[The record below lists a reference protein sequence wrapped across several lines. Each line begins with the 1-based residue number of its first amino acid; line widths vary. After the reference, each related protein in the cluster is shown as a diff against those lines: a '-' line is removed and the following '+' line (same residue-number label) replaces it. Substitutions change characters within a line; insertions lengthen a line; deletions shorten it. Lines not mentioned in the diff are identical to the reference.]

1 MFSGLSNYLKK
12 ILPKRL
18 FYRALLIVAIPVL
31 VLQLVITI
39 VFFDSLWIKTNKG
52 MTRTLVNEI
61 STFIEAYESEQ
72 ENKQE
77 LLDLFSIFLDLNI
90 EFTNN
95 EKLQNTDTERW
106 FSPIDRTLRRELKSK
121 FGLNEY
127 WFDTTS
133 YKELIDLRIKY
144 EDGYFKFLVPKDR
157 VASSSARIFALWI
170 TVPAIIMVIISLIFL
185 KNQTRPITNLA
196 RAAERFGKG
205 ENIEEFK
212 PSGALEIRQAG
223 HEFDKMRKRIERH
236 INQRTEML
244 SGISHDLRTPLTRM
258 KLQLAFIKDKE
269 TVNKLTEDINE
280 MEKMLN
286 EYLQF
291 TSSSYVEKD
300 EMFNLS
306 ELISEVIEK
315 YNNEN
320 ISQNLFNGVNNAFAE
335 KAGDGVNILTKEV
348 DTLPN
353 IAKNYSEENVSWVAV
368 GDENYGE
375 GSSREHAAMEPRFR
389 GCKVVLVKS
398 FARIH
403 EANLKKQGILPLV
416 FEDKNDYEKIEQ
428 FDKMTIGSLKDIAV
442 DTPVEIILEKENG
455 ETETIEANHSL
466 SEDQIAWFFAGSAL
480 NYIKS
485 K

>member
-1 MFSGLSNYLKK
+1 MFSGLSNFFKK

-18 FYRALLIVAIPVL
+18 FYRALLIVAVPVITI
-31 VLQLVITI
+31 QLIITI

-61 STFIEAYESEQ
+61 SAFIEAYQNE
-72 ENKQE
+72 ENDKQE
-77 LLDLFSIFLDLNI
+77 VNNLFSLFLDLNI
-90 EFTNN
+90 ELVVD
-95 EKLQNTDTERW
+95 EKLSDQDKERW

-121 FGLNEY
+121 FSSGIF
-127 WFDTTS
+127 WFNTTN
-133 YKELIDLRIKY
+133 YKELVDLRIKY

-157 VASSSARIFALWI
+157 VTSTSARIFALWI

-205 ENIEEFK
+205 EDIEEFK

-236 INQRTEML
+236 MNQRTEML

-258 KLQLAFIKDKE
+258 KLQIAFIKDKE
-269 TVNKLTEDINE
+269 NVKKLTEDINE

-306 ELISEVIEK
+306 ELISDVIKK

-320 ISQNLFNGVNNAFAE
+320 IVKNLIPRIYFNGRKNLINRCMNNLIDNALKYANNIEISLNKKNTNLFIIIDD
-335 KAGDGVNILTKEV
+335 DGPGISIKE
-348 DTLPN
+348 
-353 IAKNYSEENVSWVAV
+353 YENVFKPFYKIDKGRADSKSSV
-368 GDENYGE
+368 GLGLSI
-375 GSSREHAAMEPRFR
+375 SSDII
-389 GCKVVLVKS
+389 KS
-398 FARIH
+398 HGGNI
-403 EANLKKQGILPLV
+403 
-416 FEDKNDYEKIEQ
+416 
-428 FDKMTIGSLKDIAV
+428 M
-442 DTPVEIILEKENG
+442 LEK
-455 ETETIEANHSL
+455 
-466 SEDQIAWFFAGSAL
+466 
-480 NYIKS
+480 S
-485 K
+485 KMDGLRVKIFLPI

>member
-1 MFSGLSNYLKK
+1 MFSGLSNFLKD

-18 FYRALLIVAIPVL
+18 FYRALLIVAVPVL

-52 MTRTLVNEI
+52 MTRALINEI
-61 STFIEAYESEQ
+61 NLFVEVYGNEET
-72 ENKQE
+72 NKDE
-77 LLDLFSIFLDLNI
+77 LKNLFSLFIDLNI
-90 EFTNN
+90 ELVKNKN
-95 EKLQNTDTERW
+95 LENKYTERW
-106 FSPIDRTLRRELKSK
+106 FSPIDRTLRRELKSN
-121 FGLNEY
+121 FGTEEF

-144 EDGYFKFLVPKDR
+144 QDGYFKFLVPRDR
-157 VASSSARIFALWI
+157 VTSSSARIFALWI

-205 ENIEEFK
+205 EDIEEFK

-223 HEFDKMRKRIERH
+223 HEFDKMRKRILRH
-236 INQRTEML
+236 LNQRTEML

-258 KLQLAFIKDKE
+258 KLQIAFIKDKDLA
-269 TVNKLTEDINE
+269 TKLAEDINE

-306 ELISEVIEK
+306 ELIEEIVIK

-320 ISQNLFNGVNNAFAE
+320 IQKNLLPRIYINGRKNLINRCLNNIIDNALKYGNKVQIKLSKE
-335 KAGDGVNILTKEV
+335 NTNILIIIDDDGFGIPKEE
-348 DTLPN
+348 
-353 IAKNYSEENVSWVAV
+353 YENVFKPFYKIDKGRADSKSSV
-368 GDENYGE
+368 GLGLSIASDIVRSHGGNI
-375 GSSREHAAMEPRFR
+375 
-389 GCKVVLVKS
+389 VL
-398 FARIH
+398 
-403 EANLKKQGILPLV
+403 
-416 FEDKNDYEKIEQ
+416 D
-428 FDKMTIGSLKDIAV
+428 
-442 DTPVEIILEKENG
+442 
-455 ETETIEANHSL
+455 
-466 SEDQIAWFFAGSAL
+466 
-480 NYIKS
+480 KS
-485 K
+485 KMNGLSVKIFLPV